1 MPGYPTTSTKTG
13 IATRAGGS
21 SCLGPALRNVRL
33 PKDFKGP
40 RKVPN
45 YTADLQPEAWIESY
59 EMAME
64 LLQVSNAV
72 MAKYFTMMLDG
83 TAQSWFKGLPPDSI
97 GSWEELKARFIRNFK
112 DTCKQSMT
120 IVDLTNC
127 KQGEGESTT
136 HWVRR
141 VKEIIHSSNKMDAGS
156 AVLI

>member
-1 MPGYPTTSTKTG
+1 MAQLAAQQTARQDMPGYPTTSTEMG
-13 IATRAGGS
+13 IATKAGGS
-21 SCLGPALRNVRL
+21 SCLVPALRNVRL

-64 LLQVSNAV
+64 LLEVSDAA

-83 TAQSWFKGLPPDSI
+83 TTRSWLKGLPPNSI
-97 GSWEELKARFIRNFK
+97 GLWEELKARFIRNFK

-120 IVDLTNC
+120 VMDLTNC
-127 KQGEGESTT
+127 K
-136 HWVRR
+136 
-141 VKEIIHSSNKMDAGS
+141 
-156 AVLI
+156 